1 MCAATVQ
8 KNFHYFSAK
17 LIITDLVPAF
27 SGENTSDI
35 DQKSSFVHTDGE
47 YEPVIKNVAF
57 LSFGNLFY
65 FIIENHHS
73 SVKLYNPEYVY
84 CCKKIV
90 TKN

>member
-1 MCAATVQ
+1 MRLLCK

-47 YEPVIKNVAF
+47 YEPVINVAF

-65 FIIENHHS
+65 N
-73 SVKLYNPEYVY
+73 
-84 CCKKIV
+84 
-90 TKN
+90 

>member
-1 MCAATVQ
+1 MCAAIVQ

-47 YEPVIKNVAF
+47 YEPVINVAF

-84 CCKKIV
+84 CCKKIL

>member
-1 MCAATVQ
+1 MRLLCK

-47 YEPVIKNVAF
+47 YEPVINVAF